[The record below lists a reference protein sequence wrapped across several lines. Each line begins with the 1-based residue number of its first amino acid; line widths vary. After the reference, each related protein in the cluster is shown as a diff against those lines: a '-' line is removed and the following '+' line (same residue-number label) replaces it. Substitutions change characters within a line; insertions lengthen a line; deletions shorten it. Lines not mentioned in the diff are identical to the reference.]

1 MQTKANHDDNH
12 YIIRQLG
19 GSVIRVLIVDDHAV
33 VRQGLRRILDEADD
47 IEVAGEASDGAEALS
62 LNHTLQWDVMLLD
75 ISMPEISGGDTLKQI
90 MAHDKDAK
98 VLILSM
104 YEEDQYAVRLMKA
117 GASGY
122 LTKDV
127 APEQLVG
134 AIRNACVG
142 KKHISSTLADLLLQE
157 CSTDSSKPLHSS
169 LSDREFQVLKMI
181 GSGNKVSDI
190 ARKLSLSVKT
200 VSTYRAHI
208 LAKMNLKN
216 NAELTYY
223 VIQNGLLS

>member
-1 MQTKANHDDNH
+1 
-12 YIIRQLG
+12 
-19 GSVIRVLIVDDHAV
+19 VIRVFIVDDHAV
-33 VRQGLRRILDEADD
+33 VRQGLRRILEEAED
-47 IEVAGEASDGAEALS
+47 IEVVGEAGNGAEAL
-62 LNHTLQWDVMLLD
+62 NMVHTLGWDVMLLD
-75 ISMPEISGGDTLKQI
+75 ISMPEIDGGDTLKQI
-90 MAHDKDAK
+90 IAHDKDAK

-134 AIRNACVG
+134 AIRNVYEG
-142 KKHISSTLADLLLQE
+142 KKHINSTLAELLLQE
-157 CSTDSSKPLHSS
+157 CSSDSSKPLHAT
-169 LSDREFQVLKMI
+169 LSDREFQVLKLI
-181 GSGNKVSDI
+181 GSGKKVSDI

-208 LAKMNLKN
+208 LAKMKLKN

-223 VIQNGLLS
+223 VIQNGLLN

>member
-1 MQTKANHDDNH
+1 
-12 YIIRQLG
+12 
-19 GSVIRVLIVDDHAV
+19 VIRVFIVDDHAV
-33 VRQGLRRILDEADD
+33 VRQGLRRILEEAEG
-47 IEVAGEASDGAEALS
+47 IEVVGEAGNGAEALS
-62 LNHTLQWDVMLLD
+62 RIHSLGWDVMLLD
-75 ISMPEISGGDTLKQI
+75 ISMPEMSGGDTLNQI
-90 MAHDKDAK
+90 MAHNKEAK

-134 AIRNACVG
+134 AIRNAYLG
-142 KKHISSTLADLLLQE
+142 KKHINRTLAELLLQE
-157 CSTDSSKPLHSS
+157 CCNDSSKPLHAI
-169 LSDREFQVLKMI
+169 LSDREFEVLKQI

-190 ARKLSLSVKT
+190 ARNLSLSVKT

-208 LAKMNLKN
+208 LAKMKLKN

-223 VIQNGLLS
+223 VIQNGLLN